1 MFPSIM
7 LLFVI
12 LIAIF
17 KVYVTETMWC
27 QLHQWIFIWSLI
39 MVILKS
45 FCSCNYVSSS
55 EKFMEMTL
63 KCSKIQSVISFR
75 SYHWTRYEVTNRET
89 DGIVKLLA
97 KDQQELIRMNRM
109 ILTFLT
115 FLFEILPIFVN
126 VFSSRYKENFPLKL
140 WLTEIW

>member
-1 MFPSIM
+1 M
-7 LLFVI
+7 I

-17 KVYVTETMWC
+17 KVYVTEIMWC
-27 QLHQWIFIWSLI
+27 QWIFIWSLI

>member
-12 LIAIF
+12 LISIF
-17 KVYVTETMWC
+17 KVYVTEIMWC

-63 KCSKIQSVISFR
+63 KCSKIQSPISFR
-75 SYHWTRYEVTNRET
+75 SYNWTRYEVTNRET
-89 DGIVKLLA
+89 DGIIKLLA

-115 FLFEILPIFVN
+115 FLFETLPIFVN